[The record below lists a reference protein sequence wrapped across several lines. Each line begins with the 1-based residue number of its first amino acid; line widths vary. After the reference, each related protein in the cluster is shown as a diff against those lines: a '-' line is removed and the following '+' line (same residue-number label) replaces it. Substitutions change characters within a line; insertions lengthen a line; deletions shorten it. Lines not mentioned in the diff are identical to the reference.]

1 MNKFI
6 LIAGLCLTITSLA
19 CSSKLVCY
27 VTSWSVYR
35 QTLGKFTTS
44 NIDPNLCTHLIF
56 AFADMSNNQ
65 LVARNSDDEI
75 YLNDLSLLREEN
87 PHLPVLVAIGG
98 AVFDNNKFI
107 NMASHTESRKTFIES
122 TIQFLRE
129 RDFNGIN
136 LDWEY
141 PQSAHK
147 DMFSIL
153 CQDLYKAFVAEAT
166 LNGLPRLLVTAAVT
180 AYKPYID
187 NGYDVPFISS
197 YLDFINVMTFDM
209 HGVWDGV
216 TGHHSPLYKRSKDKG
231 TSAFKNA
238 EYAMTYWRDS
248 GAPSEKLIM
257 GFGAYG
263 RTFTLSTFNSDFGA
277 PISGA
282 GQAGPYTK
290 APGFWAYYEVCDHL
304 KTGTVMWS
312 EEQKVPYGIKE
323 NQWVGYDDKMSI
335 DYKVDFIKE
344 KNFGG
349 GFVWSLDLDD
359 FNGAFCDLG
368 KYPLVQHLHNL
379 LIEPL
384 STTTTTCTTTCTTT
398 TATTTISTTTTHTST
413 PPTSTPTTTTTPTPT
428 PTSTTTTSA
437 DEESNF
443 CVGKDNG
450 QYAIPGSPGSYYNC
464 GDEITHIQ
472 HCFTNLIF
480 SESCHCC
487 TWP

>member
-27 VTSWSVYR
+27 VTSWSIYR
-35 QTLGKFTTS
+35 QTLGRFTTS

-75 YLNDLSLLREEN
+75 YLNDLSLLREKN

-107 NMASHTESRKTFIES
+107 SMASHPESRKTFIDS
-122 TIQFLRE
+122 TIKFLRE
-129 RDFNGIN
+129 KNFNGIN
-136 LDWEY
+136 LDWEF

-153 CQDLYKAFVAEAT
+153 CQDLYKAFVAEST

-187 NGYDVPFISS
+187 NGYDVPFISI

-216 TGHHSPLYKRSKDKG
+216 TGHHSPLYKRPENNG
-231 TSAFKNA
+231 NSAFKNA

-248 GAPSEKLIM
+248 GAPSAKLIM
-257 GFGAYG
+257 GFAAYG
-263 RTFTLSTFNSDFGA
+263 RTFTLSTSDNDFGA

-290 APGFWAYYEVCDHL
+290 APGFWAYYEVCNHL

-323 NQWVGYDDKMSI
+323 TQWVGYDDMMSI
-335 DYKVDFIKE
+335 EYKVDFIKE

-384 STTTTTCTTTCTTT
+384 STTMTTCTTTCTT
-398 TATTTISTTTTHTST
+398 I
-413 PPTSTPTTTTTPTPT
+413 TPTTTPPPPPTPT
-428 PTSTTTTSA
+428 PPPLPLPPTTTT
-437 DEESNF
+437 
-443 CVGKDNG
+443 VLPLL
-450 QYAIPGSPGSYYNC
+450 YLAISR
-464 GDEITHIQ
+464 
-472 HCFTNLIF
+472 
-480 SESCHCC
+480 C
-487 TWP
+487 TPS